1 MDKIDQVFT
10 YASNTCQ
17 ALVQGFYAKCAGAI
31 GMLLL
36 EFSFGSIGFNIVV
49 AVIFLIIIDTIT
61 GVIAAKKQNEVISS
75 KRFFDSVVKL
85 LLFPLIIAAGV
96 ITQTA
101 IGTEILMLPQIIAGY
116 LAVHEFLSIVE
127 NFGRI
132 GYKIPQQLLNKEI
145 FSKVI
150 GGNVTNTTSTST
162 NDTN

>member
-1 MDKIDQVFT
+1 M
-10 YASNTCQ
+10 ASGSTPNGSET
-17 ALVQGFYAKCAGAI
+17 VAGKYEEA
-31 GMLLL
+31 
-36 EFSFGSIGFNIVV
+36 
-49 AVIFLIIIDTIT
+49 
-61 GVIAAKKQNEVISS
+61 
-75 KRFFDSVVKL
+75 
-85 LLFPLIIAAGV
+85 
-96 ITQTA
+96 TQTA